1 MPTERANRH
10 RDHRHRQQRPE
21 REPRID
27 IDHAGQTE
35 NYCDDGIDAGK
46 RTESKQLA
54 HGLDVD
60 SKPRHQIAGLV
71 VLKIAERE
79 LLQMRKNFFAQI
91 GFRFA
96 GKTVDVD
103 APAVAKKALEDCRQV
118 GSATENRSARDRP
131 TSSALPHRCLP

>member
-1 MPTERANRH
+1 MGPTEDMPAEGANRH
-10 RDHRHRQQRPE
+10 RDHWHCQQRPE
-21 REPRID
+21 REPWID

-35 NYCDDGIDAGK
+35 NNCDDGIDAGK

-54 HGLDVD
+54 HRLNVD
-60 SKPRHQIAGLV
+60 SKTRHQIAGLV

-96 GKTVDVD
+96 RKTVDID
-103 APAVAKKALEDCRQV
+103 APAVAEKTLEDCRQ
-118 GSATENRSARDRP
+118 
-131 TSSALPHRCLP
+131 